1 MKYSDIQNAFGR
13 EPQIWDPIEKIH
25 FSDEWVFK
33 GFYEEHFS
41 GNDNNASLFWFA
53 IGKETIIVDFSSELN
68 LLSTNCPF
76 CYSHHSVLYQIM
88 YVR

>member
-53 IGKETIIVDFSSELN
+53 IGKETKIVD
-68 LLSTNCPF
+68 
-76 CYSHHSVLYQIM
+76 
-88 YVR
+88 YVVS